1 MPYLNEVRIIQVLPC
16 IAKPGTI
23 RFISELDRDISEVLP
38 YLNTILD
45 GAIYNHEGHNITL
58 KKDNRLIGIHGRQ
71 LSAGKVIDLKDA
83 DNLINWFKDLVND
96 TYDKKDSIKPN
107 YERRKKLTVLDI
119 LKLMPLTNCKKCG
132 EATCTAFAVKLAAEE
147 KHVLVCAD
155 LFSGKFNAKKDL
167 LLDLL
172 KQCGYKIPSIF
183 ANKDELN
190 AS

>member
-1 MPYLNEVRIIQVLPC
+1 MVFLSEIRITNVLPC

-23 RFISELDRDISEVLP
+23 RFIAELDRDISEVLP
-38 YLNTILD
+38 YLNTVLD

-58 KKDNRLIGIHGRQ
+58 KKDDRLIGIHGRQ

-83 DNLINWFKDLVND
+83 DNLINWFRDLVND

-132 EATCTAFAVKLAAEE
+132 EMTCTAFAIKLAAEE

-155 LFSGKFNAKKDL
+155 LFSGKFNEKRDL
-167 LLDLL
+167 LIKIL
-172 KQCGYKIPSIF
+172 KECGYKVPSIL
-183 ANKDELN
+183 AKGAEEK
-190 AS
+190 